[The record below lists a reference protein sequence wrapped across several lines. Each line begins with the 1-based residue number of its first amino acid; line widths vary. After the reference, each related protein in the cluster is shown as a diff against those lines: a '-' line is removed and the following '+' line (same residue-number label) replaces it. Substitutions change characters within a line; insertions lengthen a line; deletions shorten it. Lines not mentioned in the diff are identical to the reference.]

1 VTPELVTALQ
11 KFVESTGGP
20 MFITIA
26 VLLLMW
32 KMLGLMGKQNDILT
46 TLNANTASTHEM
58 VEDSGV
64 KLDTIIGKLERG
76 VCREVYPEV
85 DQAVHRDADHQ
96 RDRRAGRTGL
106 ADV

>member
-1 VTPELVTALQ
+1 MIAALQ
-11 KFVESTGGP
+11 KFIESTGGP

-58 VEDSGV
+58 VEGSSG
-64 KLDTIIGKLERG
+64 KLDVIIGKLERG
-76 VCREVYPEV
+76 VCREFHSEV
-85 DQAVHRDADHQ
+85 DQAARREPDPSS
-96 RDRRAGRTGL
+96 DRRGGRAGL

>member
-1 VTPELVTALQ
+1 MIAALQ
-11 KFVESTGGP
+11 KFIESTGGP

-46 TLNANTASTHEM
+46 TLNANTASTHELSE
-58 VEDSGV
+58 VNSG